1 MSIVPSKVFE
11 KYNEFVQHFLD
22 DFGVKCLLVYTDRVQ
37 TINESLSPL
46 KQKKTMNLVGTP
58 ESFSRG
64 DENYKTIETTE
75 EITLR
80 VYWGSADYLGDNDS
94 YQRIGNIAVPAGTV
108 VCYGLMKDLHKLE
121 KANKL
126 IIYSSLTPDHREWV
140 LEKTS
145 EPIPHGLTKTEVI
158 SFWKRING

>member
-1 MSIVPSKVFE
+1 MAIVPAKVFE

-46 KQKKTMNLVGTP
+46 KQKKTMHLSGTP
-58 ESFSRG
+58 ESFARAE
-64 DENYKTIETTE
+64 DNYKSLETTE

-80 VYWGSADYLGDNDS
+80 VYWGTSDYISDNDA
-94 YQRIGNIAVPAGTV
+94 YERIGNLIVPVGTV
-108 VCYGLMKDLHKLE
+108 VCYGLIKDLYKLE
-121 KANKL
+121 RANKL

-140 LEKTS
+140 LEKAS
-145 EPIPHGLTKTEVI
+145 EPIPHGLTKTEVV